1 MAGTNSEET
10 STLGN
15 ILVGIV
21 TLNRLGKLARTVAEC
36 RSLGFE
42 RFVVVDNGSSDG
54 TRDFLSEQTDITS
67 LFSEHNDG
75 GSGGFNRIK
84 RYFYENTTSSY
95 LLLMDDD
102 AYPTFSRNHLAAFL
116 AERSACNYL
125 AYACKVIYPTGSL
138 CEMNR
143 PGKNILADYPLLHFG
158 KDYHIDDASPEG
170 IVDFA
175 SFVGLLLTR
184 EAIRRVGVV
193 STQFFIYSDD
203 TYYTLSISKGDGKI
217 LYCPQLTFIHD
228 CNRSSR
234 NLIHHDPARLERDVV
249 NKIVMIREYSRFHRL
264 YVSLYLIRLLARNP
278 MIAMKILTAAHKG
291 LSANLLNYRNQP
303 V

>member
-1 MAGTNSEET
+1 MERANPEADAVKD
-10 STLGN
+10 
-15 ILVGIV
+15 ILVGVV
-21 TLNRLGKLARTVAEC
+21 TLNRLEKLTRTLAEC
-36 RSLGFE
+36 RSLGFD

-54 TRDFLSEQTDITS
+54 TREFLSRQPDLTG
-67 LFSEHNDG
+67 LFPEHNEG
-75 GSGGFNRIK
+75 GSGGFNRLK
-84 RYFYENTTSSY
+84 RYFYENSECNY

-116 AERSACNYL
+116 AERRACNYW

-143 PGKNILADYPLLHFG
+143 PGKNILANHPLRHFG
-158 KDYHIDDASPEG
+158 KEYHIDEDSPES

-184 EAIRRVGVV
+184 EVIRRVGVV

-203 TYYTLSISKGDGKI
+203 TYYTLSISKIHGKI
-217 LYCPQLTFIHD
+217 LYSPELTFIHD

-234 NLIHHDPARLERDVV
+234 NLIHHDPVRLERDVV
-249 NKIVMIREYSRFHRL
+249 NKIVMIREYSRFRRL
-264 YVSLYLIRLLARNP
+264 YVSLYLIRLLVRNP
-278 MIAMKILTAAHKG
+278 RTPMRILTAAQKG
-291 LSANLLNYRNQP
+291 LSANLSDYRNQP

>member
-1 MAGTNSEET
+1 MERAIPEADAG
-10 STLGN
+10 GD

-21 TLNRLGKLARTVAEC
+21 TLNRMEKLAHTLAEC
-36 RSLGFE
+36 RSLGFG

-54 TRDFLSEQTDITS
+54 SREFLSAQPGVKS
-67 LFSEHNDG
+67 LFPENNEG

-84 RYFYENTTSSY
+84 RYFYENTNANY

-102 AYPTFSRNHLAAFL
+102 AYPTFSRRHLAAFL
-116 AERSACNYL
+116 AERSACNYW

-143 PGKNILADYPLLHFG
+143 PGKNILANHPLRHFG
-158 KDYHIDDASPEG
+158 KDYHIDAKSPEG

-184 EAIRRVGVV
+184 DAIRQVGVV
-193 STQFFIYSDD
+193 SAQFFIYSDD
-203 TYYTLSISKGDGKI
+203 TYYTLSISQSHGKI
-217 LYCPQLTFIHD
+217 LYCPELTFIHD

-234 NLIHHDPARLERDVV
+234 NLIHHDPVRLERDVV

-278 MIAMKILTAAHKG
+278 RTATRILTAAQKG
-291 LSANLLNYRNQP
+291 LSANLLDYRNQP

>member
-1 MAGTNSEET
+1 MTSADSEAT
-10 STLGN
+10 SQGRD

-21 TLNRLGKLARTVAEC
+21 TLNRRDKLARTLAEC
-36 RSLGFE
+36 RGLGFD
-42 RFVVVDNGSSDG
+42 RFVVVDNGSGDG
-54 TRDFLSEQTDITS
+54 TREFLSGQTDLKC
-67 LFSEHNDG
+67 LFPEHNEG

-84 RYFYENTTSSY
+84 RYFYENTTSDY

-102 AYPTFSRNHLAAFL
+102 AYPTFSRSDLTAFL
-116 AERSACNYL
+116 ATRSAGNYM

-143 PGKNILADYPLLHFG
+143 PGKNILADHPLLHFG
-158 KDYHIDDASPEG
+158 KDHHIDETSPES

-203 TYYTLSISKGDGKI
+203 TYYTLSISRGDGKI

-234 NLIHHDPARLERDVV
+234 NLIHHDPVRLERDVV
-249 NKIVMIREYSRFHRL
+249 NKIVMIREYSNFHRL
-264 YVSLYLIRLLARNP
+264 YVFLYLIRLLARNP
-278 MIAMKILTAAHKG
+278 MITTKILIAAHKG

>member
-1 MAGTNSEET
+1 MARASSEADPR
-10 STLGN
+10 GN
-15 ILVGIV
+15 ILIGIV
-21 TLNRLGKLARTVAEC
+21 TLNRMEKLALTLAEC
-36 RSLGFE
+36 RRNGFD

-54 TRDFLSEQTDITS
+54 TREFLSKQTDLMSI
-67 LFSEHNDG
+67 FPEHNEG

-84 RYFYENTTSSY
+84 RYFYENTDSNY

-102 AYPTFSRNHLAAFL
+102 AYPAFSQNHLAAFL
-116 AERSACNYL
+116 AERRGRNYL

-143 PGKNILADYPLLHFG
+143 PGKNILANHPLLHFG
-158 KDYHIDDASPEG
+158 RDHHIDEESPES

-193 STQFFIYSDD
+193 STRFFIYSDD
-203 TYYTLSISKGDGKI
+203 TYYTLSISKNDGKI
-217 LYCPQLTFIHD
+217 LYCPELTFIHD

-234 NLIHHDPARLERDVV
+234 KLLHHDPVRLERDVV

-264 YVSLYLIRLLARNP
+264 YVSLYLVRLLARNP
-278 MIAMKILTAAHKG
+278 RTATRILTAAQKG
-291 LSANLLNYRNQP
+291 LSANLLDYRNQP